1 MKALDI
7 HHLGY
12 DFAYDVLVSKRNLD
26 VFTEAADTRYELYQN
41 AMQYLRNSGQADAVS
56 TFPGKDVIAM
66 KELADRMRGT
76 SVMPSNLKE
85 STEGT
90 QKRSRTFRLDMDFEQ
105 NMRAAVKATVQSV
118 QELA

>member
-1 MKALDI
+1 
-7 HHLGY
+7 
-12 DFAYDVLVSKRNLD
+12 
-26 VFTEAADTRYELYQN
+26 
-41 AMQYLRNSGQADAVS
+41 
-56 TFPGKDVIAM
+56 
-66 KELADRMRGT
+66 MRGT